1 LSSLVRVSSEN
12 STFPLKDM
20 FKNRRRGAVDT
31 QDITTD
37 SVTVVGTEDAVVAA
51 SSFDAYLALG
61 LDDLL
66 QAQHKDIDSV
76 RLSDVK
82 DFTAL
87 FAVLGKQIHASN
99 DLIGTKED

>member
-1 LSSLVRVSSEN
+1 
-12 STFPLKDM
+12 M
-20 FKNRRRGAVDT
+20 FKRWRASLVDT
-31 QDITTD
+31 QNIVTD
-37 SVTVVGTEDAVVAA
+37 SVTVVGTEDAIVTA

-61 LDDLL
+61 LDNLL
-66 QAQHKDIDSV
+66 QAQHKDLDSV